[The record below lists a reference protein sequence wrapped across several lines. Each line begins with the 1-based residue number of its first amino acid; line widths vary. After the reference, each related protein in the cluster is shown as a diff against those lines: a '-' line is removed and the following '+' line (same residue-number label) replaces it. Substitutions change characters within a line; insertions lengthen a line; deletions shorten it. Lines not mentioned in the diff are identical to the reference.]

1 MNPWIIYNHFS
12 SRREL
17 EDALEKTGKLEE
29 LEKVKKV
36 SKIANLEFIVQE
48 EPKGLGHAIFCA
60 KDYIGDEPFA
70 VLLGDTICV
79 GEPNC
84 TSGLV
89 DIFEKKKSSVFSVE
103 EIKREET
110 RRYGIVSGK
119 EVEKG
124 LMLVNQLI
132 EKPDPDEAPSLLGI
146 QGRYIFTPELFA
158 YQESLESGFGGEMQ
172 LTDAMQ
178 LLAKNNNL
186 YSWVFEGKRYDIG
199 TMKDWFQSHLDL
211 SLKSEFSDI
220 IEEVVRKL

>member
-1 MNPWIIYNHFS
+1 M
-12 SRREL
+12 
-17 EDALEKTGKLEE
+17 
-29 LEKVKKV
+29 
-36 SKIANLEFIVQE
+36 
-48 EPKGLGHAIFCA
+48 
-60 KDYIGDEPFA
+60 
-70 VLLGDTICV
+70 
-79 GEPNC
+79 
-84 TSGLV
+84 LV